1 MAIEPEYQRRGAG
14 AELLKSG
21 LRVADEINAAVSM
34 LVKLSSRMY

>member
-21 LRVADEINAAVSM
+21 LRVADKINAAVSM